1 MFIGL
6 TGGIGAGKSLVSRRL
21 SQLGAK
27 IIDAD
32 AIAKD
37 IVAPGQAAYQD
48 IVEVFGKS
56 VLNDNGEI
64 NRSALGKLVFS
75 DVKLLNRL
83 ERITHPR
90 IFEMI
95 ENLYRQ
101 YSQVDSKTVVV
112 LDAPLLIEGGLYR
125 QVDQVWVVVADMEQR
140 IKRVVDRDN
149 TTRELV
155 EQRIQAQLSDEERLK
170 HADVVI
176 DNNGM
181 PSDTEALVDKL
192 WKKINPQMA

>member
-37 IVAPGQAAYQD
+37 IVAPGQAAYKE
-48 IVEVFGKS
+48 IVEVFGQA

-64 NRSALGKLVFS
+64 NRAALGKLVFS
-75 DVKLLNRL
+75 DVNLLKRL

-90 IFEMI
+90 IFNRIQAM
-95 ENLYRQ
+95 YRQ
-101 YSQVDSKTVVV
+101 YSLLDSKTVIV
-112 LDAPLLIEGGLYR
+112 LDAPLLIEGGLYK
-125 QVDQVWVVVADMEQR
+125 QVDQVWVVVADMEKR

-149 TTRELV
+149 TTKELV
-155 EQRIQAQLSDEERLK
+155 EKRIQSQLSDEERLK

-181 PSDTEALVDKL
+181 PSDTELLVDKL
-192 WKKINPQMA
+192 WEKVSH